1 MVFPVKVPYN
11 VSADIS
17 KFEGRAFNPSPDYD
31 YLIQKKRELER
42 YEKDLTAAAPASGLL
57 VKRMAEYSGLTG
69 TEDIRQLALLLEEDL
84 AILENGVLKAICFC
98 FPSGFKPAEKLGLNF
113 FDMHLPVGDG
123 EKLRG
128 ASEKVTTLISR
139 EGACFRRFVWTITSL
154 PGLSQHPDLIRPVP
168 AGINDLWLRTE
179 TQTTIGLSD
188 GVCLFFVK
196 VNMYPLAEV
205 FQDPEKKTTVLSSL
219 TSMSEAVTD
228 YKNLRLIRQLLLL
241 QSL

>member
-1 MVFPVKVPYN
+1 MVFPVKVPYT

-17 KFEGRAFNPSPDYD
+17 KFEGQVFNPTPDLD
-31 YLIQKKRELER
+31 YLIQKKMELER
-42 YEKDLTAAAPASGLL
+42 HDMDVAGAVPEAGSL
-57 VKRMAEYSGLTG
+57 VKRLAEYSGLPS

-84 AILENGVLKAICFC
+84 AILENGILKAICFC

-113 FDMHLPVGDG
+113 FDVHLPVGDG
-123 EKLRG
+123 EKLRA

-139 EGACFRRFVWTITSL
+139 ERACFRRYVWTITSL
-154 PGLSQHPDLIRPVP
+154 PGLSQHPDLVRPVP
-168 AGINDLWLRTE
+168 KCINDLWFRTE

-205 FQDPEKKTTVLSSL
+205 FQDLNKKTTVLNSVA
-219 TSMSEAVTD
+219 SMSEAVTD
-228 YKNLRLIRQLLLL
+228 YKNLHLIRQLLL
-241 QSL
+241 